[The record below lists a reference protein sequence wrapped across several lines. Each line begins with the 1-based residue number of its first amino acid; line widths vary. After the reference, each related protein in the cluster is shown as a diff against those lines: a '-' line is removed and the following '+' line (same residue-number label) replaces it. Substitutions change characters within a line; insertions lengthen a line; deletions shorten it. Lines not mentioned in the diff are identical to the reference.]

1 MRTLVLTLA
10 LFATARAEILDRVV
24 AVVNSNSVNMRRVI
38 TLSDLQKE
46 REVQGVLGRNLK
58 TDHDAMEFL
67 IDRYLV
73 EDQMQFAGV
82 DVDDSEIDA
91 RLAEITD
98 FRGVPRADIRTALS
112 RELKAEA
119 YYETRFGQFIRPTDQ
134 ELHDY
139 YDSVVKA
146 EERPNRGAPPS
157 FEQVMQSPD
166 ELANLVKGA
175 IREKRAHEVEM
186 WLDSLRKRSTIET
199 FE

>member
-1 MRTLVLTLA
+1 MRALVFALA
-10 LFATARAEILDRVV
+10 LFATAYGEILDRVV

-38 TLSDLQKE
+38 TLSDLHKE
-46 REVQGVLGRNLK
+46 RELQSVLGRNLK

-73 EDQMQFAGV
+73 EDQMQFAGG
-82 DVDDSEIDA
+82 DVEDSEIDA

-98 FRGVPRADIRTALS
+98 FHGVPRADVRTALS

-119 YYETRFGQFIRPTDQ
+119 YYETRFGQFIRPTDR

-139 YDSVVKA
+139 YDSVFKGDA
-146 EERPNRGAPPS
+146 RPPLS

-166 ELANLVKGA
+166 ALADLMKGA
-175 IREKRAHEVEM
+175 IKDKRAHEVEM